1 MFFITNHDISCLQ
14 SQNHYMYNLF
24 FYMATNVE
32 KVRTTENS
40 QHRCTNGILFLT
52 IQVVIP
58 DEMTGFVDEGRTM
71 NGV

>member
-1 MFFITNHDISCLQ
+1 
-14 SQNHYMYNLF
+14 
-24 FYMATNVE
+24 MATNVE

-40 QHRCTNGILFLT
+40 QHRCTNGMLFLT
-52 IQVVIP
+52 IRVVIP